1 MTRGKRFKR
10 LVRAR
15 AAETG
20 QSYTAAL
27 RRFQPKP
34 EEGYSMTST
43 ANTEP
48 LKCSFCGKPQ
58 DHVAKLVAGPGVSI
72 CDQCI
77 RLGYDIVGDERQPD
91 DGSGVRRVM
100 PPFTRFTERA
110 STAVVEAQQAAREL
124 HHNFLGTE
132 HVLLG
137 VLAAADERLLD
148 LLSSHGVSADTVRM
162 TVTQLVEP
170 SQAPHLA
177 APPFTPRALR
187 SLELAG
193 EQATLLG
200 QERVDVAH
208 LMLGVLAE
216 GHGIASQ
223 LLRNF
228 GVDIDDVRA
237 LTSR

>member
-34 EEGYSMTST
+34 EEGGPMTST
-43 ANTEP
+43 TDIET

-58 DHVAKLVAGPGVSI
+58 DQVAKLMAGPGVYI
-72 CDQCI
+72 CDVCI
-77 RLGYDIVGDERQPD
+77 RLGYEIVADETHPD
-91 DGSGVRRVM
+91 DRRVLGRAM
-100 PPFTRFTERA
+100 PPFAMFTEGAR
-110 STAVVEAQQAAREL
+110 TAVVEAQQAAREL
-124 HHNFLGTE
+124 HHNVLGTE

-137 VLAAADERLLD
+137 ILAAAEERLAG
-148 LLSSHGVSADTVRM
+148 LLSSHGMSADIVRS
-162 TVTQLVEP
+162 TVTQLVGP
-170 SQAPHLA
+170 APAPRLGS
-177 APPFTPRALR
+177 PPFSPRALR

-193 EQATLLG
+193 TQAAELG

-208 LMLGVLAE
+208 LLLGLLAE
-216 GHGIASQ
+216 GHGIAAQ
-223 LLRNF
+223 LLRNS
-228 GVDIDDVRA
+228 GIDADDVKA
-237 LTSR
+237 LASG